1 MSLTSIASII
11 SISVIGVLVL
21 YDMASGNKPITH
33 SEADKWFSSLPV
45 WARLLVAAAGIVFIL
60 SLLAAS
66 GPPSAMWPE

>member
-11 SISVIGVLVL
+11 SISVIGAAVL
-21 YDMASGNKPITH
+21 YDMVSGNKQMPF
-33 SEADKWFSSLPV
+33 SEEWIWNLPV

-66 GPPSAMWPE
+66 GPPSSTLWPE